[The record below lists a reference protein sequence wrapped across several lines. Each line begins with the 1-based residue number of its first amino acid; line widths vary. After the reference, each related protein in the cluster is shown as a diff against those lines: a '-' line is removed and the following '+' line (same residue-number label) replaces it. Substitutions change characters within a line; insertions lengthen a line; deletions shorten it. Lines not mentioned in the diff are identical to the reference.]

1 MKTAS
6 EGKHVKKINH
16 LAITSLIFGILAIP
30 AAFFTGNPLGIGS
43 LMSGLYVI
51 LVLLSIILGVA
62 ALIQIMILGRNRQRG
77 IFLSIL
83 GVIAA
88 LFSVLCFF
96 IHFINTFNY

>member
-1 MKTAS
+1 MKTTS
-6 EGKHVKKINH
+6 QDKQIKKTSR

-30 AAFFTGNPLGIGS
+30 VAFFTGNPLGIGP
-43 LMSGLYVI
+43 LISGLYVI
-51 LVLLSIILGVA
+51 LVLLSVILGVA